1 MRLAKRSITNV
12 RRKDKFYIFSYV
24 DCLIRLFI
32 RRGNKFYAY
41 KILYKFFFLLKK
53 KYRLNIEYLF
63 KKVFKRYVPI
73 ISFLSKK
80 IAANVYQLPWLIDK
94 YRARFVLIRWFFRSV
109 KMRTEAK
116 LLDRLY
122 NEFNELVLGYGR
134 TVQIVEDYYYLAL
147 KNRPFLKYIRKR
159 RKVFLS
165 RLKKFGVK

>member
-1 MRLAKRSITNV
+1 
-12 RRKDKFYIFSYV
+12 
-24 DCLIRLFI
+24 
-32 RRGNKFYAY
+32 
-41 KILYKFFFLLKK
+41 
-53 KYRLNIEYLF
+53 
-63 KKVFKRYVPI
+63 
-73 ISFLSKK
+73 
-80 IAANVYQLPWLIDK
+80 
-94 YRARFVLIRWFFRSV
+94 
-109 KMRTEAK
+109 MRTEAK